1 MSDTGILMGHV
12 DVFTSSHGGH
22 PPEFFA
28 DRIVEKLILV
38 GDNLP
43 EPIRGQAIAYRDD
56 IRTIVLAGL
65 QAALASDRAY
75 RT

>member
-1 MSDTGILMGHV
+1 MTDTGILMGHV

-22 PPEFFA
+22 SPEFFA
-28 DRIVEKLILV
+28 ERIVEKLIEV

-43 EPIRGQAIAYRDD
+43 EPIRAQALAYRND
-56 IRTIVLAGL
+56 IHTIVLAGIK
-65 QAALASDRAY
+65 AALASDRAY